1 MATTTTT
8 ANEQTAVTK
17 KRGKSKSPWF
27 NIKLLLGLGIVLL
40 ILLIQLVGPL
50 FWDTDMAKVASAPTN
65 VVPLWVEANTDLAF
79 KEAMPEHPLG
89 TDSSGRDMLALVIVA
104 TPRSLW
110 VGLIAATIGV
120 GVGIIIGF
128 GAGFMGGKFDT
139 ISRVLTDAWITIPG
153 LAVLIVI
160 ASYTPEFEIWTM
172 ALVISLFAWPGP
184 ARIIRAQV
192 LTMREHGYVQMAQL
206 SNVSTI
212 DIMFREMMPNL
223 MPYLAATYTGA
234 VSGAILAAAGLEIL
248 GLGPTR
254 IPTLGMTINHALGAS
269 AILRGMWWWWGFPIL
284 LLVLIFVA
292 LFLMTVGLDEV
303 ANPRLRGAK

>member
-1 MATTTTT
+1 MSAATRVDEATTSSK
-8 ANEQTAVTK
+8 Q
-17 KRGKSKSPWF
+17 RGKSKSPWI
-27 NIKLLLGLGIVLL
+27 NGKLLLGLGIIAL
-40 ILLIQLVGPL
+40 ILLIQIVGPRL
-50 FWDTDMAKVASAPTN
+50 WDTEMAKVASAPTN
-65 VVPLWVEANTDLAF
+65 VVPFWVEANKALAF
-79 KEAMPEHPLG
+79 KEATMEHPLG
-89 TDSSGRDMLALVIVA
+89 TDSSGRDMLSLIIVA

-120 GVGIIIGF
+120 GIGIIIGF
-128 GAGFMGGKFDT
+128 GAGFMGGRFDT
-139 ISRVLTDAWITIPG
+139 VSRILTDAWITIPG

-160 ASYTPEFEIWTM
+160 ASYVREFEIWTM
-172 ALVISLFAWPGP
+172 ALVIALFAWPGP
-184 ARIIRAQV
+184 ARVIRAQV

-206 SNVSTI
+206 SGVSTF

-254 IPTLGMTINHALGAS
+254 IPTLGMTINHALRAS

-284 LLVLIFVA
+284 LLVLIFIA

-303 ANPRLRGAK
+303 ANPRLRGKK